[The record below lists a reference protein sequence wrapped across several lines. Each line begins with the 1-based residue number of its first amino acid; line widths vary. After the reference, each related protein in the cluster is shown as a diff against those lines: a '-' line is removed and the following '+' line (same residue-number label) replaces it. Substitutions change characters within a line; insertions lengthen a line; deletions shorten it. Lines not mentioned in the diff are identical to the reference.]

1 MLVRKWH
8 RFGPIVVGLSSAS
21 VLAVWAQAPQHTT
34 ATYDDWTLR
43 CDMTSALKKCDLV
56 QTTQAQGQPV
66 SLIAVGRPSKTEPL
80 RIVFQVPINVW
91 LPSGVRLATDK
102 GSDLV
107 SATFKRCLD
116 GGCLADAELKDDVVK
131 KLRSETENGKLLYID
146 AAQKEM
152 ALPVSFRGFAV
163 ALDALVKQT
172 QDKQ

>member
-8 RFGPIVVGLSSAS
+8 PFGAIVVGLNLASA
-21 VLAVWAQAPQHTT
+21 VAVWAQIPQHTT
-34 ATYDDWTLR
+34 ATYDDWTVR

-56 QTTQAQGQPV
+56 QTTQAQGQAV

-80 RIVFQVPINVW
+80 RVIFQVPINVW

-163 ALDALVKQT
+163 AFDALVKQT

>member
-8 RFGPIVVGLSSAS
+8 PIGAMVVGLNS
-21 VLAVWAQAPQHTT
+21 VSVAAAWAQAPQHTT

-43 CDMTSALKKCDLV
+43 CDMTSTLKKCDLV
-56 QTTQAQGQPV
+56 QTTQAQGQAV

-107 SATFKRCLD
+107 AATFKRCLD
-116 GGCLADAELKDDVVK
+116 GGCLADAELKEDVVK
-131 KLRSETENGKLLYID
+131 KLRSETENGKLLFKD
-146 AAQKEM
+146 AGQKEM

-163 ALDALVKQT
+163 AFDALVKQT
-172 QDKQ
+172 QDQQ